1 MSTLNR
7 NTTIGG
13 AIFEGRSTSARP
25 AMLDPNGRSI
35 SYAQTYASVQRLSQ
49 ALAAAGLGER
59 DRIATLQP
67 RGSAGLIAFLAASTV
82 GCCCPM
88 NPSMRAEE
96 YEAYYRMLKVSA
108 VLDGTSSAIAAESA
122 AKLGLPLISFTDKDG
137 EISASVSRPRILD
150 HDDTELPPGTAL
162 LMQTSG
168 TTAKP
173 KIIPLTHQNV
183 LSAALGIVDWF
194 DLKPEDVCLN
204 PMPLH
209 HMHGMVTAG
218 TASLLAGSAVCCLE
232 AFKAPS
238 FHEALG
244 TLQPTWFTGSP
255 TMHLALKN
263 FYDRG
268 VDRVPT
274 TRLRFFRSSS
284 APLPASIIAD
294 LESLFSAPLM
304 ETYGLTETA
313 SMVCANPLP
322 PRERKVG
329 SVGVAVGAEIKVF
342 NEEGREL
349 PAREPGEVVIRGPS
363 VIRHYLGNDEANK
376 ALFHDDWLRTGDI
389 GFLDED
395 DYLFIVGRSKELI
408 KRGGLSVY
416 PDEVDNA
423 LVAHPSVAESASFS
437 VPHPTLGEELVS
449 AIVPVAGQPPLEHDL
464 RSYLSGQLSTYKVPA
479 AILIVPYLPKNEAG
493 KIMRREV
500 PKHFQ
505 SAFEP
510 RNQPPANE
518 LEQTLLDLWRK
529 TLARADFGVD
539 DNVLLL
545 GADPIRSGELA
556 EQLHTRTGL
565 RLSVKDILAKPT
577 VRTMANY
584 LSSTG

>member
-1 MSTLNR
+1 M
-7 NTTIGG
+7 
-13 AIFEGRSTSARP
+13 
-25 AMLDPNGRSI
+25 
-35 SYAQTYASVQRLSQ
+35 
-49 ALAAAGLGER
+49 
-59 DRIATLQP
+59 
-67 RGSAGLIAFLAASTV
+67 
-82 GCCCPM
+82 
-88 NPSMRAEE
+88 
-96 YEAYYRMLKVSA
+96 
-108 VLDGTSSAIAAESA
+108 
-122 AKLGLPLISFTDKDG
+122 
-137 EISASVSRPRILD
+137 
-150 HDDTELPPGTAL
+150 
-162 LMQTSG
+162 
-168 TTAKP
+168 
-173 KIIPLTHQNV
+173 
-183 LSAALGIVDWF
+183 
-194 DLKPEDVCLN
+194 
-204 PMPLH
+204 
-209 HMHGMVTAG
+209 
-218 TASLLAGSAVCCLE
+218 
-232 AFKAPS
+232 
-238 FHEALG
+238 
-244 TLQPTWFTGSP
+244 
-255 TMHLALKN
+255 
-263 FYDRG
+263 
-268 VDRVPT
+268 
-274 TRLRFFRSSS
+274 
-284 APLPASIIAD
+284 
-294 LESLFSAPLM
+294 
-304 ETYGLTETA
+304 
-313 SMVCANPLP
+313 
-322 PRERKVG
+322 
-329 SVGVAVGAEIKVF
+329 
-342 NEEGREL
+342 
-349 PAREPGEVVIRGPS
+349 
-363 VIRHYLGNDEANK
+363 
-376 ALFHDDWLRTGDI
+376 FHDDWLRTGDI

>member
-1 MSTLNR
+1 MSILNR
-7 NTTIGG
+7 TTTIAA
-13 AIFEGRSTSARP
+13 AIFEGRSSSPHP
-25 AMLDPNGRSI
+25 AIVDRSGHPM
-35 SYAQTYASVQRLSQ
+35 SYAQTYASVQRLSE
-49 ALAAAGLGER
+49 ALAAAGIGER

-67 RGSAGLIAFLAASTV
+67 RGAAGLIAFLSASTV

-96 YEAYYRMLKVSA
+96 YEAYYRMLKISA
-108 VLDGTSSAIAAESA
+108 VLDGTRSAIAAEAA
-122 AKLGLPLISFTDKDG
+122 AKLDLPLISFIDNSG
-137 EISASVSRPRILD
+137 EISVSISRPRALG

-173 KIIPLTHQNV
+173 KIIPLTHHNV
-183 LSAALGIVDWF
+183 LSAALGIVSWF
-194 DLKPEDVCLN
+194 DLTPDDVCLN

-209 HMHGMVTAG
+209 HMHGLVTAC

-232 AFKAPS
+232 AFKAPA

-263 FYDRG
+263 FYDRDQG
-268 VDRVPT
+268 RVPT
-274 TRLRFFRSSS
+274 TSLRFFRSSS

-304 ETYGLTETA
+304 ETYGLTETG

-329 SVGVAVGAEIKVF
+329 SVGVAVGAEIKIC
-342 NEEGREL
+342 NDEGRAL
-349 PAREPGEVVIRGPS
+349 PPRVPGEVVIRGPS
-363 VIRHYLGNDEANK
+363 VIRRYLSNDEANNT
-376 ALFHDDWLRTGDI
+376 LFHDGWLRTGDI

-449 AIVPVAGQPPLEHDL
+449 AIVPVAGHAPLEHDL
-464 RSYLSGQLSTYKVPA
+464 RDYLSGQLSTYKVPA
-479 AILIVPYLPKNEAG
+479 AILVVPYLPKNESG

-510 RNQPPANE
+510 RNEPPANE
-518 LEQTLLDLWRK
+518 LEQTLLQLWQE
-529 TLARADFGVD
+529 TLARADFGID
-539 DNVLLL
+539 DNLLLL

-556 EQLHTRTGL
+556 EQLRARTGL
-565 RLSVKDILAKPT
+565 LLSVKDVLAKPT
-577 VRTMANY
+577 VRAMAIY
-584 LSSTG
+584 LTGKE

>member
-1 MSTLNR
+1 MTTLNR
-7 NTTIGG
+7 SATIGG
-13 AIFEGRSTSARP
+13 AIFDGRSSSERP
-25 AMLDPNGRSI
+25 AMISPTGRPI
-35 SYAQTYASVQRLSQ
+35 SYAQANASVQRLSQ
-49 ALAAAGLGER
+49 TLLATGLGER

-67 RGSAGLIAFLAASTV
+67 GGAAGMIAFLAASTV

-96 YEAYYRMLKVSA
+96 YEAYCRILKISA
-108 VLDGTSSAIAAESA
+108 VLDGTSSAIAAETA

-137 EISASVSRPRILD
+137 EMSVSVSRPRTRK
-150 HDDTELPPGTAL
+150 HEDTELPSGTAL

-168 TTAKP
+168 TTSKP

-194 DLKPEDVCLN
+194 DLTPDDVCLN

-209 HMHGMVTAG
+209 HMHGLVTAG
-218 TASLLAGSAVCCLE
+218 TASLLAGSSVCCLE

-238 FHEALG
+238 FHEALAA
-244 TLQPTWFTGSP
+244 LQPTWFTGSP

-268 VDRVPT
+268 PDRVPT

-284 APLPASIIAD
+284 APLPASIIAN
-294 LESLFSAPLM
+294 LETLFAAPLM

-322 PRERKVG
+322 PRQRKIG
-329 SVGVAVGAEIKVF
+329 SVGVAVGAEIRIF
-342 NEEGREL
+342 DDEGREV
-349 PAREPGEVVIRGPS
+349 PAREPGEIVIRGPS
-363 VIRHYLGNDEANK
+363 VIRRYLGNDEANK
-376 ALFHDDWLRTGDI
+376 ILFHDDWLRTGDI
-389 GFLDED
+389 GYLDED
-395 DYLFIVGRSKELI
+395 GYLFIVGRSKELI

-423 LVAHPSVAESASFS
+423 LIAHPSVAESASFS

-449 AIVPVAGQPPLEHDL
+449 AIVPVAGQAPLEHDL
-464 RSYLSGQLSTYKVPA
+464 RSYLSSQLSTYKVPA

-500 PKHFQ
+500 PAHFQ

-518 LEQTLLDLWRK
+518 LEQTLLELWR
-529 TLARADFGVD
+529 TALVRTDFGVD

-556 EQLHTRTGL
+556 EQLYVRTKL
-565 RLSVKDILAKPT
+565 RLSVKDILARPN
-577 VRTMANY
+577 VRSMATH
-584 LSSTG
+584 LSQTG

>member
-1 MSTLNR
+1 MSILNR
-7 NTTIGG
+7 DTTIGD
-13 AIFEGRSTSARP
+13 AIFEGRSSSPRP
-25 AMLDPNGRSI
+25 AIVDRAGRPM
-35 SYAQTYASVQRLSQ
+35 SYAQTYASVQRLSE
-49 ALAAAGLGER
+49 ALAAVGLGER

-67 RGSAGLIAFLAASTV
+67 RGPAGLIAFLSASTV

-96 YEAYYRMLKVSA
+96 YEAYYRMLKISA
-108 VLDGTSSAIAAESA
+108 VLDGTSSAIAAETA
-122 AKLGLPLISFTDKDG
+122 ARLGLPLISFTDRND
-137 EISASVSRPRILD
+137 EISVSVSRPRTINREE
-150 HDDTELPPGTAL
+150 TELPPGTAL

-194 DLKPEDVCLN
+194 ELTPDDVCLN

-209 HMHGMVTAG
+209 HMHGLVTAS
-218 TASLLAGSAVCCLE
+218 TASLLAGSSVCCLE

-268 VDRVPT
+268 PDRVPT

-304 ETYGLTETA
+304 ETYGLTETG

-349 PAREPGEVVIRGPS
+349 PSREPGEVVIRGPS
-363 VIRHYLGNDEANK
+363 VIRSYLGNDEANK
-376 ALFHDDWLRTGDI
+376 ILFHDDWLRTGDI

-449 AIVPVAGQPPLEHDL
+449 AIVPVAGHAPFEHDL

-500 PKHFQ
+500 PKHFR

-510 RNQPPANE
+510 RNQPPVNG
-518 LEQTLLDLWRK
+518 LEQTLLELWREK
-529 TLARADFGVD
+529 LARTDFGVD

-556 EQLHTRTGL
+556 EQLQARTGL
-565 RLSVKDILAKPT
+565 RLSVKDILTKPT
-577 VRTMANY
+577 VRTMADY

>member
-1 MSTLNR
+1 
-7 NTTIGG
+7 
-13 AIFEGRSTSARP
+13 
-25 AMLDPNGRSI
+25 
-35 SYAQTYASVQRLSQ
+35 
-49 ALAAAGLGER
+49 
-59 DRIATLQP
+59 
-67 RGSAGLIAFLAASTV
+67 
-82 GCCCPM
+82 
-88 NPSMRAEE
+88 
-96 YEAYYRMLKVSA
+96 
-108 VLDGTSSAIAAESA
+108 
-122 AKLGLPLISFTDKDG
+122 
-137 EISASVSRPRILD
+137 
-150 HDDTELPPGTAL
+150 
-162 LMQTSG
+162 
-168 TTAKP
+168 
-173 KIIPLTHQNV
+173 
-183 LSAALGIVDWF
+183 
-194 DLKPEDVCLN
+194 
-204 PMPLH
+204 MPLH
-209 HMHGMVTAG
+209 HMHGLVTAG
-218 TASLLAGSAVCCLE
+218 TASLLAGSSVCCLE
-232 AFKAPS
+232 AFKAPG

-294 LESLFSAPLM
+294 LERLFSAPLM
-304 ETYGLTETA
+304 ETYGLTETG

-329 SVGVAVGAEIKVF
+329 SVGVAVGAEIKIC
-342 NEEGREL
+342 NDAGHAL

-363 VIRHYLGNDEANK
+363 VIHHYLGNDEANNT
-376 ALFHDDWLRTGDI
+376 LFHDGWLRTGDI

-395 DYLFIVGRSKELI
+395 GYLFIVGRSKELI

-449 AIVPVAGQPPLEHDL
+449 AIVPVAGQAPLEHDL
-464 RSYLSGQLSTYKVPA
+464 RTYLSNQLSTYKVPA

-510 RNQPPANE
+510 RNQPPAGE
-518 LEQTLLDLWRK
+518 LEQTLLELWQK
-529 TLARADFGVD
+529 TLSRTDFGVD

-545 GADPIRSGELA
+545 GADPIRSGELV
-556 EQLHTRTGL
+556 EQLHARTGL
-565 RLSVKDILAKPT
+565 RLSVKDVLAKPT

>member
-1 MSTLNR
+1 MSILNR
-7 NTTIGG
+7 TTTIAD
-13 AIFEGRSTSARP
+13 AIFEGRSSSPRP
-25 AMLDPNGRSI
+25 AIVDRAGRPM
-35 SYAQTYASVQRLSQ
+35 SYAQTYASVQRLSE
-49 ALAAAGLGER
+49 ALAAAGVGGR

-67 RGSAGLIAFLAASTV
+67 RGPAGLIAFLSASTV

-96 YEAYYRMLKVSA
+96 YEAYYRMLKISA
-108 VLDGTSSAIAAESA
+108 VLDGTSSAIAAEAA
-122 AKLGLPLISFTDKDG
+122 AKLGLPLISFTDKGD
-137 EISASVSRPRILD
+137 EISVSVSRPRKRA

-194 DLKPEDVCLN
+194 ELTPDDVCLN

-209 HMHGMVTAG
+209 HMHGLVTAC

-238 FHEALG
+238 FHEALE

-263 FYDRG
+263 FYDRA

-294 LESLFSAPLM
+294 LERLFSAPLM
-304 ETYGLTETA
+304 ETYGLTETG

-329 SVGVAVGAEIKVF
+329 SVGVAVGAEIKIC
-342 NEEGREL
+342 NDEGRVL
-349 PAREPGEVVIRGPS
+349 TAQEPGEVVIRGPS
-363 VIRHYLGNDEANK
+363 VIHHYLGNDEANNT
-376 ALFHDDWLRTGDI
+376 LFHDGWLRTGDI

-395 DYLFIVGRSKELI
+395 GYLFIVGRSKELI

-449 AIVPVAGQPPLEHDL
+449 AIVPVAGQAPLEHDL
-464 RSYLSGQLSTYKVPA
+464 RIYLSNQLSTYKVPA

-505 SAFEP
+505 RAFEP
-510 RNQPPANE
+510 RNQPPAGE
-518 LEQTLLDLWRK
+518 LEQTLLELWRK
-529 TLARADFGVD
+529 TLSRTDFGVD

-545 GADPIRSGELA
+545 GADPIRSGELV
-556 EQLHTRTGL
+556 EQLHARTGL
-565 RLSVKDILAKPT
+565 RLSVKDVLAKPT

>member
-1 MSTLNR
+1 MSILSR
-7 NTTIGG
+7 NTTIAD
-13 AIFEGRSTSARP
+13 AIFEGRSSSPHP
-25 AMLDPNGRSI
+25 AIVDRAGHPT
-35 SYAQTYASVQRLSQ
+35 SYAQTYASVQRLSE
-49 ALAAAGLGER
+49 ALAAAGLGES

-67 RGSAGLIAFLAASTV
+67 RGPAGLIAFLSASTV

-96 YEAYYRMLKVSA
+96 YEAYYRMLKISA
-108 VLDGTSSAIAAESA
+108 VLDGTGSVIAAEAA
-122 AKLGLPLISFTDKDG
+122 AKLGLPLISFTDKGG
-137 EISASVSRPRILD
+137 EIDVSVLRPRTLA
-150 HDDTELPPGTAL
+150 HDDTELPPGIAL

-173 KIIPLTHQNV
+173 KIIPLTHHNV

-194 DLKPEDVCLN
+194 ELTPDDVCLN

-209 HMHGMVTAG
+209 HMHGLVTAC
-218 TASLLAGSAVCCLE
+218 TASLLAGSSVCCLD
-232 AFKAPS
+232 AFKAPG

-284 APLPASIIAD
+284 APLPASIIAE
-294 LESLFSAPLM
+294 LEKLFSAPLM
-304 ETYGLTETA
+304 ETYGLTETG

-322 PRERKVG
+322 PRERKAG
-329 SVGVAVGAEIKVF
+329 SVGVAVGAEIKICDD
-342 NEEGREL
+342 EGRAL
-349 PAREPGEVVIRGPS
+349 PARVPGEVVIRGPS
-363 VIRHYLGNDEANK
+363 VIRRYLGNDEANST
-376 ALFHDDWLRTGDI
+376 LFHDGWLRTGDI

-395 DYLFIVGRSKELI
+395 GYLFIVGRSKELI

-449 AIVPVAGQPPLEHDL
+449 AIVPVAGYAPLEHDL
-464 RSYLSGQLSTYKVPA
+464 RDYLSGQLSTYKVPA

-510 RNQPPANE
+510 RNEPPTGE
-518 LEQTLLDLWRK
+518 LEQTLLELWRK
-529 TLARADFGVD
+529 ALARTDFGVD

-545 GADPIRSGELA
+545 GADPIRSGELV
-556 EQLHTRTGL
+556 EQLHARTGL

-584 LSSTG
+584 LTGRG